1 MNEENE
7 NYAENVHQNMCK
19 DDEIKKLKRELSYM
33 IKKLNYKE
41 ELINSL
47 KESIATYKES
57 GSIVSKSH
65 DLHIKLLQDN
75 SNQLKM
81 ALTEL
86 HSQMNTQK
94 KRNGEL
100 VSENAMLKA
109 TLASLQANS
118 NQ

>member
-1 MNEENE
+1 MNQKNE
-7 NYAENVHQNMCK
+7 NCAENVHKKMSK
-19 DDEIKKLKRELSYM
+19 DDEIEELKKELSYM
-33 IKKLNYKE
+33 TKKLSYKE

-47 KESIATYKES
+47 KESILTYKES
-57 GSIVSKSH
+57 GSRVSKSH
-65 DLHIKLLQDN
+65 DLHIKLLQEK

-86 HSQMNTQK
+86 HTQMNTQK

-109 TLASLQANS
+109 MLASLQANS